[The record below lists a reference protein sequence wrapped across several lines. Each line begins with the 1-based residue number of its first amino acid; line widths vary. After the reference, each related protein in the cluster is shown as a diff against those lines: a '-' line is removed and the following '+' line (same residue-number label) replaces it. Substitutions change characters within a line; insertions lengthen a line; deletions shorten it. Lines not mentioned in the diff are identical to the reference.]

1 MAHLLHLTASPRGS
15 ASLSR
20 QISGE
25 FVDQWLEAHPGDTV
39 ALRDI
44 GRQNLPYVTE
54 DLIDAF
60 YTPADQRTPVQQ
72 ERLTLS
78 NELVAELVA
87 ADLYVFSMPM
97 YNFSVPAVFKAYIDL
112 IVRIGVTVSTEWE
125 GLLRNKR
132 IVLITARGGVGYGE
146 GEFRAAYNF
155 EDAYLRTV
163 MQLIGVTDQA
173 FIHIAG
179 TSNDAALTT
188 SLNKARRAIAS
199 IVAAQG
205 DASSPAPYHT

>member
-25 FVDQWLEAHPGDTV
+25 FVAQWLEAHPADSVT
-39 ALRDI
+39 LRDI
-44 GRQNLPYVTE
+44 GRQNLPYVTAE
-54 DLIDAF
+54 LIDAF
-60 YTPADQRTPVQQ
+60 YTPADQRTPAQQ

-78 NELVAELVA
+78 DELVAELVA

-112 IVRIGVTVSTEWE
+112 IVRIGVTVSSDWE

-132 IVLITARGGVGYGE
+132 VVIVTARGGIGYGE

-163 MQLIGVTDQA
+163 MQLVGVTDQA

-179 TSNDAALTT
+179 TSDDAASAT
-188 SLNKARRAIAS
+188 SLSQARQAVASIVAS
-199 IVAAQG
+199 IVAARA
-205 DASSPAPYHT
+205 DPISR